1 MGSTRLIGNNTME
14 KVLMEDLNYI
24 NNKIDFS
31 ILAGKT
37 IAITG
42 ATGLIGQSLVKS
54 LLFFNQYSDQKINIV
69 AIVRDLNKAHHIFG
83 EEDDT
88 LKFYVSD
95 IRDLRPKN
103 INVNFV
109 IHAASQTASKN
120 FIDQPIKTI
129 ETALK
134 GTQNVL
140 KFAKANPVQ
149 SFVYLSSMEVYG
161 TPQTDEL
168 VREDH
173 PTDINT
179 MAIRSCYP
187 ESKRMCENLCVAYS
201 QEFGIP
207 IKVVRL
213 TQTFG
218 PGGNYCDGRV
228 FAEFARCA
236 IEGKDIV
243 LHTKGETKRS
253 YLYIADAVTAIF
265 MVLFFGKTGE
275 AYNAANANTYCSIFE
290 MAKLVAKNN
299 SKNCIKVKIK
309 EEKISNFGYA
319 PTLHMNL
326 STEKLENLG
335 WRPQIDLKDAF
346 DRLIKSMQTDNEK
359 FLKEI

>member
-1 MGSTRLIGNNTME
+1 ME
-14 KVLMEDLNYI
+14 KVLIEDLNYI
-24 NNKIDFS
+24 NHKIDFS

-54 LLFFNQYSDQKINIV
+54 LLFFNQYADQKINIV
-69 AIVRDLNKAHHIFG
+69 AIVRDLNKANQIFG
-83 EEDDT
+83 ERDDA

-103 INVNFV
+103 INVNYV
-109 IHAASQTASKN
+109 IHAASQTASKD
-120 FIDQPIKTI
+120 FIDRPIRTI

-140 KFAKANPVQ
+140 KFAKANPVH

-168 VREDH
+168 IREDH

-179 MAIRSCYP
+179 MAVRSCYP
-187 ESKRMCENLCVAYS
+187 ESKRMCENLCVAYA

-218 PGGNYCDGRV
+218 PGVNYYDRRV
-228 FAEFARCA
+228 FAEFARCV

-253 YLYIADAVTAIF
+253 YLYTADAVTAIF
-265 MVLFFGKTGE
+265 TILFSDKTDE
-275 AYNAANANTYCSIFE
+275 AYNAANTNTYCSILE
-290 MAKLVAKNN
+290 MAKLVAESN
-299 SKNCIKVKIK
+299 SKNRVKVKIR

-319 PTLHMNL
+319 PTLYMNL

-335 WRPQIDLKDAF
+335 WRPQFGLKDAF
-346 DRLIKSMQTDNEK
+346 DRLIKSMQIDNEK
-359 FLKEI
+359 FLEEI